1 MSFINE
7 RDVRMLAEKLGWR
20 TIPLPDD
27 ESVQFQ
33 MPSGRLSAVY
43 TLQDALRMLMNTRA
57 AA

>member
-1 MSFINE
+1 MPFPNE
-7 RDVRMLAEKLGWR
+7 RDVQILAERLGWR

-33 MPSGRLSAVY
+33 LPTGRLSATY
-43 TLQDALRMLMNTRA
+43 SLEDALRMLTHTRA